1 MQQTL
6 HAISRPPPTKVFTFD
21 GLLRTFASV
30 PLVPELLC
38 TFASVPLVPELLR
51 TFASV
56 PLVPELLCTFASV
69 PLVPELLRTFAS
81 VPLVPEPPHEVSAV
95 ITPRHAHVAEQLE
108 REGGREGFRYS
119 DIQLKLSWHVFVIVI
134 LPITGHIV

>member
-6 HAISRPPPTKVFTFD
+6 HAILRPPPTKVFTFD
-21 GLLRTFASV
+21 G
-30 PLVPELLC
+30 
-38 TFASVPLVPELLR
+38 
-51 TFASV
+51 
-56 PLVPELLCTFASV
+56 LLCTFASV

-108 REGGREGFRYS
+108 REGGREGRK
-119 DIQLKLSWHVFVIVI
+119 DLDIVI
-134 LPITGHIV
+134 YS